1 MTNDNKE
8 LKNNEGLCEEKQEVC
23 EMPSEE
29 LGRVTADGFDYSS
42 LQWKDVLLHIL
53 TK

>member
-8 LKNNEGLCEEKQEVC
+8 LKNNEELCEEKQEVC
-23 EMPSEE
+23 ELPSEE
-29 LGRVTADGFDYSS
+29 IGRVTAGGSDYSS
-42 LQWKDVLLHIL
+42 SQWKEVLLHIL